1 MKPPPSPAIEIDTKL
16 IPALSVAD
24 KSKRMT
30 KRNTI
35 RKMRQIRII
44 PAPARAFQFTMTEA
58 RRPEIRAMIEAIGPQ
73 ETSSW
78 TQTANRF
85 PRIPDTKKKTAI
97 LMGDILGFSTRKP
110 MMSKE
115 MEQMQ

>member
-1 MKPPPSPAIEIDTKL
+1 
-16 IPALSVAD
+16 
-24 KSKRMT
+24 
-30 KRNTI
+30 
-35 RKMRQIRII
+35 
-44 PAPARAFQFTMTEA
+44 
-58 RRPEIRAMIEAIGPQ
+58 MIEAIGPQ